1 MSNFSVLNSFGNF
14 FKDAG
19 SVFSV
24 ISSKQYDIE
33 LYDKEYEDLK
43 NLLSKEK
50 IIDEDFQ
57 RIKQILEDN
66 KFSYIDRMKN
76 PNQRA
81 SYREILQ
88 TIKKD
93 NYSKVKDFFYYN
105 GLGYF
110 LYAVIMVLMFI
121 FGIVKL
127 VSR

>member
-24 ISSKQYDIE
+24 ISSKQCDIE

-50 IIDEDFQ
+50 ITDEDFQ

-81 SYREILQ
+81 SYKEILQ

-105 GLGYF
+105 GLAYF

-121 FGIVKL
+121 FAIVKL

>member
-50 IIDEDFQ
+50 ITDEDFQ

-81 SYREILQ
+81 SYKEILQ